1 MLILN
6 EQKYAEDLYCGRNN
20 EIKSVVKKIGYVT
33 RYLFHVLH
41 YDNSDN
47 YIYTVKW
54 LNKYHNNFDENRYSN
69 LIFDAVKKAHK
80 KPFYIIDSINITKSE
95 LDKISSLDNI
105 REEKM
110 LFVLLCMAKQ
120 QAVSNGFTNGL
131 VKYSLPSLC
140 KTARVSVPSEERE
153 YLLYEIIQAGFLDYP
168 KKNDTQCLF
177 VNFIDDNNDV
187 VLNINE
193 IDFQELAYVYL
204 QWKNAGGYDRCE
216 KCGRLFR
223 KNKNRK
229 YCYECS
235 KYQPIGDQIVECIDC
250 HKEFTVSSKDRETN
264 RCKDCREIH
273 LKKIKSEQNRRYY
286 LSKSKNSVGH
296 NLK

>member
-1 MLILN
+1 MMMILN

-33 RYLFHVLH
+33 RYLYHILH
-41 YDNSDN
+41 YSDPDN
-47 YIYTVKW
+47 YVYTVKW
-54 LNKYHNNFDENRYSN
+54 LNKYHNNFDESCYSN
-69 LIFDAVKKAHK
+69 LISDAVKKAHK
-80 KPFYIIDSINITKSE
+80 KPFYIIDSIGVTQSE
-95 LDKISSLDNI
+95 LDKISSLNNI

-120 QAVSNGFTNGL
+120 QRISNGFTNGL

-140 KTARVSVPSEERE
+140 KIARVSVPADDRE
-153 YLLYEIIQAGFLDYP
+153 YLLYEIIQKGFLNYP

-177 VNFIDDNNDV
+177 VTFIDDESEC
-187 VLNINE
+187 VLRINE

-204 QWKNAGGYDRCE
+204 QWKNGGGYDRCE

-223 KNKNRK
+223 KNRNRK

-235 KYQPIGDQIVECIDC
+235 KHQPVGDKLVSCVDC
-250 HKEFTVSSKDRETN
+250 GKEFTVDARNMTKCRCDDCQIEETKRIKREWWRNNKGSN
-264 RCKDCREIH
+264 RLE
-273 LKKIKSEQNRRYY
+273 
-286 LSKSKNSVGH
+286 
-296 NLK
+296 